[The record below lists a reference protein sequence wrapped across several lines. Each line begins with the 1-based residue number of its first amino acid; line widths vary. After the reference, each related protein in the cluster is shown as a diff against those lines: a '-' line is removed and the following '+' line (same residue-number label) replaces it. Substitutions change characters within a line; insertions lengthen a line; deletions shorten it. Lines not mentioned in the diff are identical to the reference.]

1 MYCVSSSGS
10 SKYQI
15 PNTEHMA
22 DRLVRSLVMHD
33 VMHDVMHCV
42 MRCVMHM
49 PSALQESLL
58 VEQDKHRLKKLLA
71 PFFCK
76 YDVDGDGS
84 ISQVRYMRD
93 VGEMQA
99 RCRRYVGEV
108 RRDLGEARTRRGRE
122 YALRVRC
129 TSADL
134 YLADRAAG
142 VTTQYGIVHL
152 HTRVLHYAPLLVS
165 RRYRSSRYRSR
176 SFLPTLRL
184 SCSPSSYNVLTA
196 SLLTTS
202 RISQTELLAFLN
214 DLGERPTRA
223 EAALWMQKL
232 DTDNTGTIEQEDPVD

>member
-22 DRLVRSLVMHD
+22 DRLVRSLVMHYVMHD

-93 VGEMQA
+93 VDEMQA
-99 RCRRYVGEV
+99 RCRR
-108 RRDLGEARTRRGRE
+108 D
-122 YALRVRC
+122 
-129 TSADL
+129 
-134 YLADRAAG
+134 AG
-142 VTTQYGIVHL
+142 
-152 HTRVLHYAPLLVS
+152 
-165 RRYRSSRYRSR
+165 
-176 SFLPTLRL
+176 
-184 SCSPSSYNVLTA
+184 
-196 SLLTTS
+196 
-202 RISQTELLAFLN
+202 
-214 DLGERPTRA
+214 D
-223 EAALWMQKL
+223 M
-232 DTDNTGTIEQEDPVD
+232 